1 MTRRT
6 TSSLAMVGAF
16 ALLCIGGLGFLA
28 VSMGLDVPGVRQG
41 WRLEASFASVQGL
54 VAQSDVDVSGVR
66 AGRVT
71 SIVPD
76 AQGGALVTMVI
87 DGPVRLRQDTRALLR
102 PKTLIGEK
110 FVELVRRT
118 GSTAPYASDG
128 YTLPRAQTGQAV
140 EIDSVLNAL
149 DPQTRA
155 ALSQSLRELGVAVD
169 GRQDDVNAAIP
180 QVEQAAANLRP
191 IAQLADARQQQI
203 DRILTDLAVILAAL
217 ADEQDALGRVIVS
230 GDTATGALAQR
241 DQQLAGTIQQADRL
255 FASLDQVLAGT
266 TPANRAALAQA
277 PGTIASG
284 RQLLSM
290 LNPAVDRLLP
300 ELLLAQVA
308 YPNNQLSVSH
318 PQAISLAYE
327 WISAF
332 AQRDSQG
339 HAFRVTPIVDPA
351 TALRLPALP
360 TALPAVPAVTAPTA
374 ASAAPAAAAAGT
386 AAQGAAGGD
395 GLLGIPSAVQVLL
408 GMPKR

>member
-6 TSSLAMVGAF
+6 TANLAMVGAF
-16 ALLCIGGLGFLA
+16 ALLCAGGIAFLA
-28 VSMGLDVPGVRQG
+28 VSMGLEVPGLRQG
-41 WRLEASFASVQGL
+41 WRLEASFAGVQGL
-54 VAQSDVDVSGVR
+54 VVQSDVDVSGVR
-66 AGRVT
+66 VGRVT

-76 AQGGALVTMVI
+76 GQGGALVTMVI
-87 DGPVRLRQDTRALLR
+87 EGPVRLREDTRALLR

-118 GSTAPYASDG
+118 GSTAAYASDG

-140 EIDSVLNAL
+140 EIDAVLNAL

-155 ALSQSLRELGVAVD
+155 ALSQTLRELGVAVD
-169 GRQDDVNAAIP
+169 GRQADVSAAIP
-180 QVEQAAANLRP
+180 EVEQAAANLRP
-191 IAQLADARQQQI
+191 IARIADARQQEI
-203 DRILTDLAVILAAL
+203 DRILTDLAVIMAAL

-230 GDTATGALAQR
+230 GDVATGALSRR

-255 FASLDQVLAGT
+255 FASLDQVLADT
-266 TPANRAALAQA
+266 TPADRAALAQA

-284 RQLLSM
+284 RQLLAT

-300 ELLLAQVA
+300 ELLLAQVS
-308 YPNNQLSVSH
+308 YPNNQITVSH

-339 HAFRVTPIVDPA
+339 HSFRVTPVVDPA
-351 TALRLPALP
+351 TALRQPALP
-360 TALPAVPAVTAPTA
+360 TALPAVPGVTAPA
-374 ASAAPAAAAAGT
+374 AQAAATPGAPVQAAAG
-386 AAQGAAGGD
+386 AGGG
-395 GLLGIPSAVQVLL
+395 GLLGIPSAVQMLL
-408 GMPKR
+408 GLPTR